1 MRPAFVRND
10 MRQYEGLTDEWWRA
24 DSPFAM
30 LRWLAAA
37 RSELVPPAGR
47 AGAVLVDLG
56 CGGGVFAPHALRLG
70 YRLIGVDLVT
80 ASLGLARGHGVTPVR
95 ADVSVLPLR
104 DACADVVCA
113 GQLLE
118 HVADPSTVVAEAGR
132 ILRPGGTLV
141 IDCINQTA
149 AARFFAVTVA
159 EWFGGEV
166 VRGIHD
172 PDLLVVPALVVAAG
186 ARQGVHLNVRGVRP
200 AAGQLL
206 RWLVTRR
213 GDVRIVPTMSSAV
226 LYQAWG
232 VKEA

>member
-1 MRPAFVRND
+1 MRPASARND
-10 MRQYEGLTDEWWRA
+10 VRQYEGLTDEWWRA

-37 RSELVPPAGR
+37 RSELVPRAGR
-47 AGAVLVDLG
+47 PGAVLVDLG

-70 YRLIGVDLVT
+70 YRPIGIDLVA
-80 ASLGLARGHGVTPVR
+80 ASLRLSRSHGLTPVR
-95 ADVSVLPLR
+95 ADVATIPLG
-104 DACADVVCA
+104 DGCADVVCA
-113 GQLLE
+113 GQILE
-118 HVADPSTVVAEAGR
+118 HVRDPSTVVAEACR

-141 IDCINQTA
+141 IDCINRTA
-149 AARFFAVTVA
+149 TARFLAITVA

-172 PDLLVVPALVVAAG
+172 PELLVLPALVVNAG
-186 ARQGVHLNVRGVRP
+186 ARHGVNLDVRGVRP

-213 GDVRIVPTMSSAV
+213 GDVRIVPTMTSAV

-232 VKEA
+232 VKEG

>member
-1 MRPAFVRND
+1 MRQAFVRND
-10 MRQYEGLTDEWWRA
+10 VRQYEGLSDEWWRV

-37 RSELVPPAGR
+37 RAELVPR
-47 AGAVLVDLG
+47 ARRPGAVLVDLG

-70 YRLIGVDLVT
+70 YRPVGVDLVA
-80 ASLGLARGHGVTPVR
+80 ASLRLARDHGVTAVR
-95 ADVSVLPLR
+95 ADVRAVPLP
-104 DACADVVCA
+104 DGCADVVCA

-118 HVADPSTVVAEAGR
+118 HVPDPSTVVTEAGR

-149 AARFFAVTVA
+149 VGRFFAVTVA

-172 PDLLVVPALVVAAG
+172 PDLFVPPALVVSAG
-186 ARQGVHLNVRGVRP
+186 ARHGVNLAVRGVRP

-213 GDVRIVPTMSSAV
+213 GDVRIVPAMTSAV

-232 VKEA
+232 VKEG